1 MLVILEGGDGSGKTT
16 LCKTLVDCGAGKSDV
31 YRNDNKAYDKYIS
44 YHITKDII
52 VCDRSFITDLVYRLN
67 DDKEREHMDLYE
79 ISDILTMRPIV
90 IVHCET
96 DTSFEDGMKRGEDNI
111 TDKLLADKIKDTYRI
126 VMKMISKFTD
136 AFVIKYDWHIDNINE
151 IIRFINSKSYYKKL
165 KEV

>member
-16 LCKTLVDCGAGKSDV
+16 LFKSLLKQGGIQGNIS
-31 YRNDNKAYDKYIS
+31 RNDDMAYERYIG

-67 DDKEREHMDLYE
+67 DDKEPEQMDLYLMA
-79 ISDILTMRPIV
+79 DILTSRPTV

-126 VMKMISKFTD
+126 VMKMISKFTN
-136 AFVIKYDWHIDNINE
+136 AFVIKYDWHTDDVNE
-151 IIRFINSKSYYKKL
+151 VIRFINSKSYYKKL